1 VEIVRN
7 VENAGFAP
15 KRRNMHYEILGE
27 PIFRERAVPRRLSL
41 DVAKGDGDALMPD
54 ELSNYAGRSRTARL
68 ARQQSHQSQQSQSA
82 HPAPVQSAP
91 VRD

>member
-1 VEIVRN
+1 
-7 VENAGFAP
+7 
-15 KRRNMHYEILGE
+15 
-27 PIFRERAVPRRLSL
+27 
-41 DVAKGDGDALMPD
+41 MPD